1 MSDNFFITGLPRSR
15 TAWFSAFMTASGFPC
30 GHELINNCE
39 TIEEYKE
46 KVKDLSDSNTAFAF
60 ISNPYPE
67 RKTLVIHRDDAPHK
81 EFLVNLDVING
92 LHVNFNDIHKR
103 IDEIFNYLTNS
114 DLNIEIYNKFK
125 MLNITT
131 MEEMNNEAATR
142 LYNATDK

>member
-1 MSDNFFITGLPRSR
+1 MSDKFFITGLPRSR

-30 GHELINNCE
+30 EHELINNCE

-60 ISNPYPE
+60 VGNPYPE

-81 EFLVNLDVING
+81 EFLINLDGISG
-92 LHVNFNDIHKR
+92 LHVNFNDIHNR
-103 IDEIFNYLTNS
+103 IEEIFFYLTS
-114 DLNIEIYNKFK
+114 SPLNTKVYNKFK

-131 MEEMNNEAATR
+131 MEEMNNEAAMR
-142 LYNATDK
+142 LYDATNK